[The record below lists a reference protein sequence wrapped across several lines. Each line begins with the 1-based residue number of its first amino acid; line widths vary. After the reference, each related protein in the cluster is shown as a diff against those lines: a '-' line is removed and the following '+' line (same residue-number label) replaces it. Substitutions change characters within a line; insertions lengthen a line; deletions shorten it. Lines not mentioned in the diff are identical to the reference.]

1 MAAEPAR
8 RYLGKYRGTV
18 EDTADPLGIGRIT
31 AKVPDVLGDEPS
43 TWALPSFPVAGPG
56 MGHYAVPPSG
66 AGVWLEFEQGD
77 INFPVWTGC
86 WYGSSAEVPQA
97 ADAGLTGRRNTVLQT
112 GLQCRIV
119 LSDDPET
126 GLTLKAPNGAS
137 IVVNASGIHIDN
149 GNGAKVSLSGNTVTI
164 NDDAFSVT

>member
-1 MAAEPAR
+1 
-8 RYLGKYRGTV
+8 
-18 EDTADPLGIGRIT
+18 
-31 AKVPDVLGDEPS
+31 
-43 TWALPSFPVAGPG
+43 
-56 MGHYAVPPSG
+56 
-66 AGVWLEFEQGD
+66 
-77 INFPVWTGC
+77 VWTGC